1 MIYPNDEN
9 HKQLFGYPVYIS
21 KGEYLL
27 NQKEID
33 FLYKIKNK
41 DSILGRTNNIFSKNN
56 YVLKLKEFSN
66 LKKFV
71 DKELKYY
78 VHNVMQI
85 NEQKVKPYVTQSW
98 WNFYD
103 KTAYHHKHNHPNSI
117 VSGVYYVQ
125 GTQCIIFS
133 KPQSN
138 GFEHDFP
145 TKKWN
150 EINSTIWKFE
160 PPLGKIILFPSYLLH
175 QVELNQTDKTRISMA
190 FNSYIEGDIGE
201 DTNYTRLKL
210 KRQK

>member
-1 MIYPNDEN
+1 MRYPNDEN
-9 HKQLFGYPVYIS
+9 HWQLFGSPVYIS

-27 NQKEID
+27 NKKEIY
-33 FLYKIKNK
+33 FLDKIKNK
-41 DSILGRTNNIFSKNN
+41 DSSLGHTNNIFSKNS
-56 YVLKLKEFSN
+56 YVLELKEFSN

-78 VHNVMQI
+78 VHNIMQI

-103 KTAYHHKHNHPNSI
+103 KTAYHHEHNHPNSV

-125 GTQCIIFS
+125 GTQCIVFQ

-138 GFEHDFP
+138 GFAYDFP

-150 EINSTIWKFE
+150 EVNSAIWRFE
-160 PPLGKIILFPSYLLH
+160 PPLGKIILFPSYLWH

-201 DTNYTRLKL
+201 DIHYTRLKL